1 MLSSSISAA
10 PITYTLA
17 DHTGLFAR
25 IEALQASVDD
35 VLTAFEQL
43 VQSKDALC
51 RELSKLTNKKLEGLL
66 GWHYK
71 GEKKERLVRGAY
83 QRLLNEFVMVTAGSA
98 DSITVSVGVDAITN
112 ARRRLSALTPD
123 VLAAY
128 AEARRAARQ
137 AAIARRAELVGAVQ
151 DPKTLADFDLFVR
164 VRGEH
169 ALTTDQLGRF
179 DALRTDANRAAR
191 AAAEARR
198 CASVASQA
206 PGALEVIETTH
217 TKHGHALFVVQLP
230 ERVERD
236 TFETVRKAAEAQGG
250 HYSSY
255 RGPGAVP
262 GFTFREREGA
272 EAFRALLGGHLP
284 TSASDGSAAPS
295 ARLEELAATLEATAG
310 EVLGADRLTNTP
322 RRARMAASVERQAYR
337 DQARAQTLRHIAR
350 ALAAGE
356 LRYLD
361 QLRERVQLEA
371 LDNLLTRAH
380 YAELQATCS
389 GYVDMTAKLEEP
401 PTADTIRHL
410 AWPAFCADASELER
424 VGSALRQESGTVRLV
439 RKLGEL
445 ERQARAADKRVPVEL
460 ALVQECADKLTG
472 IADVYLPWFW
482 TEALTTLK
490 RLARMEITSL
500 SELRSACRELLTLRA
515 APAEL
520 DRAKQLERALVGQQV
535 GVDFFPTP
543 RSLAVRMVEM
553 AGVREGSLALEPSAG
568 NGTIAEAMRT
578 RGAEVDT
585 VELSH
590 ALCEVLEAKGFAP
603 LHGDFLAT
611 TLEPTYTAIVMNPP
625 FSADVEHV
633 AHAYAR
639 LAEGGRLVAIVGEGA
654 FFRQGE
660 RERAF
665 RAWLDDVGADVDALP
680 DDTFSDRRMLAT
692 TSARARLIS
701 VQKHAVQ

>member
-10 PITYTLA
+10 PTTYTLA
-17 DHTGLFAR
+17 DHTAVFAR

-51 RELSKLTNKKLEGLL
+51 GELSKLTNKKLEQML

-98 DSITVSVGVDAITN
+98 DSITVSVGVDAITD

-123 VLAAY
+123 VLGAY

-169 ALTTDQLGRF
+169 TLTTDQLARF

-191 AAAEARR
+191 AAARR

-206 PGALEVIETTH
+206 PGALEVIATTH

-255 RGPGAVP
+255 RGQGAVP
-262 GFTFREREGA
+262 GFTFRERDGA
-272 EAFRALLGGHLP
+272 DAFRALLGGHLP
-284 TSASDGSAAPS
+284 TSASAGSAAPS

-322 RRARMAASVERQAYR
+322 RRARMAGSVERQAHR
-337 DQARAQTLRHIAR
+337 DQARAQTLRHIAG

-371 LDNLLTRAH
+371 LDNLLTRAR

-389 GYVDMTAKLEEP
+389 GYVDMTAKMEEP

-410 AWPAFCADASELER
+410 AWPGFWAEADELER
-424 VGSALRQESGTVRLV
+424 VGSA
-439 RKLGEL
+439 
-445 ERQARAADKRVPVEL
+445 ADKRVPVDL

-500 SELRSACRELLTLRA
+500 PELRSACRELLTLRA

-520 DRAKQLERALVGQQV
+520 DRATQLERALVGQQV

-543 RSLAVRMVEM
+543 RSLAVRMVEL

-568 NGTIAEAMRT
+568 NGTIAEAMRA
-578 RGAEVDT
+578 RGAQVDT

-611 TLEPTYTAIVMNPP
+611 ALEPTYAAIVMNPP

-633 AHAYAR
+633 AHAHAM
-639 LAEGGRLVAIVGEGA
+639 LAAGGRLVAIVGEGA
-654 FFRQGE
+654 FFRQGG

-680 DDTFSDRRMLAT
+680 DDTFSDRRLLAT
-692 TSARARLIS
+692 TSARARLIT